1 MKEKILSIN
10 KENIVLLSTFVCLIP
25 SMANFRTALI
35 YLACSVVLIFLTFK
49 NNKYKLYLI
58 ILNLSFLYIFSTPT
72 GGLKTNYHIY
82 YPSILKDTLGIFEKD
97 FTASFTYPYLAF
109 KLISNLFFKSNFLIM
124 SEVLN
129 ITVLLLSVFTLFFV
143 IYRLTENQFV
153 VISLLSF
160 FLLSVEYQKYLF
172 FNILGINTIFNS
184 FIKNGD
190 WLLNHIINLNH
201 GFFNEGFAHYR
212 LMSDIWQPQMVT
224 VLLLL
229 VIYFFI
235 ENKLNKAL
243 TILAVTILFNTNN
256 LVIAFSIFLTLL
268 IFYKK
273 DLFKKIIKPY
283 KYSIMFLF
291 FVILFIL
298 FYSFINLGASSTENL
313 KLADEIMSITRI
325 PNHFQAN
332 SYITLFNVIALDINN
347 FKFEFGGNY
356 PGDLGFPFEIEIF
369 IFYFFILKFVEDKKT
384 RLLFTVITSL
394 ILVSYFFTF
403 FFPNGYISIY
413 LKNFAIWKTSILVY
427 FFGTVFLLKNIS
439 TYLNKTFLLIIFS
452 VVFIGISTFVPK
464 LDLFSF
470 DNNKQISYSENDKLY
485 IASPFDYNLSFE
497 HFVST
502 TGNFYAHPYKPDEI
516 VLWYKQ
522 IENVQKKLESLSCD
536 NIEEVLNEFNADA
549 IIFSQRNLIP
559 PNIKNCNIIETKE
572 GLFMIGSNY

>member
-1 MKEKILSIN
+1 M
-10 KENIVLLSTFVCLIP
+10 
-25 SMANFRTALI
+25 
-35 YLACSVVLIFLTFK
+35 
-49 NNKYKLYLI
+49 
-58 ILNLSFLYIFSTPT
+58 
-72 GGLKTNYHIY
+72 
-82 YPSILKDTLGIFEKD
+82 
-97 FTASFTYPYLAF
+97 
-109 KLISNLFFKSNFLIM
+109 
-124 SEVLN
+124 
-129 ITVLLLSVFTLFFV
+129 
-143 IYRLTENQFV
+143 
-153 VISLLSF
+153 
-160 FLLSVEYQKYLF
+160 
-172 FNILGINTIFNS
+172 GINTIFNS

-384 RLLFTVITSL
+384 RLFVYCNNFTNFSFIFLYFLFSKWL
-394 ILVSYFFTF
+394 YFHLFKKF
-403 FFPNGYISIY
+403 CNMEDFHSCLLLLELSFY
-413 LKNFAIWKTSILVY
+413 LKIFQ
-427 FFGTVFLLKNIS
+427 
-439 TYLNKTFLLIIFS
+439 LI
-452 VVFIGISTFVPK
+452 
-464 LDLFSF
+464 
-470 DNNKQISYSENDKLY
+470 
-485 IASPFDYNLSFE
+485 
-497 HFVST
+497 
-502 TGNFYAHPYKPDEI
+502 
-516 VLWYKQ
+516 
-522 IENVQKKLESLSCD
+522 
-536 NIEEVLNEFNADA
+536 
-549 IIFSQRNLIP
+549 
-559 PNIKNCNIIETKE
+559 
-572 GLFMIGSNY
+572 

>member
-1 MKEKILSIN
+1 M
-10 KENIVLLSTFVCLIP
+10 
-25 SMANFRTALI
+25 
-35 YLACSVVLIFLTFK
+35 
-49 NNKYKLYLI
+49 YLI

-129 ITVLLLSVFTLFFV
+129 VTVLLLSVFTLFFV

-184 FIKNGD
+184 FIKSGD

-256 LVIAFSIFLTLL
+256 LVIAFSIF
-268 IFYKK
+268 
-273 DLFKKIIKPY
+273 
-283 KYSIMFLF
+283 
-291 FVILFIL
+291 
-298 FYSFINLGASSTENL
+298 
-313 KLADEIMSITRI
+313 
-325 PNHFQAN
+325 
-332 SYITLFNVIALDINN
+332 
-347 FKFEFGGNY
+347 
-356 PGDLGFPFEIEIF
+356 
-369 IFYFFILKFVEDKKT
+369 
-384 RLLFTVITSL
+384 
-394 ILVSYFFTF
+394 
-403 FFPNGYISIY
+403 
-413 LKNFAIWKTSILVY
+413 
-427 FFGTVFLLKNIS
+427 
-439 TYLNKTFLLIIFS
+439 
-452 VVFIGISTFVPK
+452 
-464 LDLFSF
+464 
-470 DNNKQISYSENDKLY
+470 
-485 IASPFDYNLSFE
+485 
-497 HFVST
+497 
-502 TGNFYAHPYKPDEI
+502 
-516 VLWYKQ
+516 
-522 IENVQKKLESLSCD
+522 
-536 NIEEVLNEFNADA
+536 
-549 IIFSQRNLIP
+549 
-559 PNIKNCNIIETKE
+559 
-572 GLFMIGSNY
+572 

>member
-10 KENIVLLSTFVCLIP
+10 KENLVLLSTFVCLIP
-25 SMANFRTALI
+25 SIRNFRSLLV
-35 YLACSVVLIFLTFK
+35 YLFCSVVLIFLTLK

-58 ILNLSFLYIFSTPT
+58 VLNLSFLYIFTTPT

-97 FTASFTYPYLAF
+97 LTASFTYPYLAF
-109 KLISNLFFKSNFLIM
+109 KFISSFFFKSNFFIV
-124 SEVLN
+124 SEALN
-129 ITVLLLSVFTLFFV
+129 VTVLLFSVFTIFFV
-143 IYRLTENQFV
+143 IYRITEYQFV
-153 VISLLSF
+153 EISLLSF

-201 GFFNEGFAHYR
+201 GFLDEGFAHYR
-212 LMSDIWQPQMVT
+212 LISDIWQPQMVT
-224 VLLLL
+224 VLLLF
-229 VIYFFI
+229 VIYFFK
-235 ENKLNKAL
+235 ENKLNKAF
-243 TILAVTILFNTNN
+243 TILAVTIFFNTNN

-268 IFYKK
+268 IIYKK

-291 FVILFIL
+291 FVILFVL
-298 FYSFINLGASSTENL
+298 FYSFINLSASSLENL
-313 KLADEIMSITRI
+313 KLADEIMSNIRI

-356 PGDLGFPFEIEIF
+356 PGDLGFPFEAEIF
-369 IFYFFILKFVEDKKT
+369 IFYFFIMKFVKEKRIK
-384 RLLFTVITSL
+384 LFFTVITFL
-394 ILVSYFFTF
+394 ILFSHFFTF
-403 FFPNGYISIY
+403 FFPSSYISIY
-413 LKNFAIWKTSILVY
+413 FKNFAIWKTSTLVY

-439 TYLNKTFLLIIFS
+439 SYLNKPLLLIIFS
-452 VVFIGISTFVPK
+452 IVFIGISILVPK

-470 DNNKQISYSENDKLY
+470 DDNKQISYSNKEKLY
-485 IASPFDYNLSFE
+485 ISSPFDYNISFE
-497 HFVST
+497 HFVAT

-516 VLWYKQ
+516 ILWYEQ
-522 IENVQKKLESLSCD
+522 IENVQETLENISCES
-536 NIEEVLNEFNADA
+536 IEAVLKEYNADA
-549 IIFSQRNLIP
+549 IIFSERNLIP
-559 PNIKNCNIIETKE
+559 TNIQNCNFTKTKDGLLIIN
-572 GLFMIGSNY
+572 SNN